1 MDEDRTRQ
9 LGCRAFHKLCSSYL
23 LQTRLCSSVFVV
35 CQWIGVQKLLSSIE
49 QLRAR
54 VEGKDQDIEFLSE
67 LLASSQLQSLIKVTP
82 ISANEHIIFI
92 HLGLLF

>member
-1 MDEDRTRQ
+1 
-9 LGCRAFHKLCSSYL
+9 
-23 LQTRLCSSVFVV
+23 VFVV